1 MTRRLAN
8 AGRSAS
14 GNAGTPCRAP
24 GGTGRRPGSGENV
37 VPVAGTES
45 PRRLVVGPQELPR
58 MMRTVGQYVGR
69 IRAMARDF
77 QRSFDEIARES
88 ELEEL
93 RKEVNALKAHN
104 PVNQIKKSIE
114 EETRP
119 PIEKAACGNPGRL
132 KFKLNQF
139 SSNAIDVKLVFHIT
153 RNAHLCDL

>member
-1 MTRRLAN
+1 MFDI
-8 AGRSAS
+8 GW
-14 GNAGTPCRAP
+14 
-24 GGTGRRPGSGENV
+24 
-37 VPVAGTES
+37 TELLLIGVIAI
-45 PRRLVVGPQELPR
+45 LVVGPQELPR

-114 EETRP
+114 EETHW
-119 PIEKAACGNPGRL
+119 AG
-132 KFKLNQF
+132 
-139 SSNAIDVKLVFHIT
+139 
-153 RNAHLCDL
+153 AHEPR